1 MGRSL
6 TISIPVDSYLSFV
19 FIFCFSSDRYIYLNL
34 HIYLNIPGLVVAG
47 VLIGRLPRPR
57 NSVPG
62 GAPLGPPECTK
73 LDPLGWHIHLKRV

>member
-1 MGRSL
+1 MGRRP
-6 TISIPVDSYLSFV
+6 TISMLVIYPLFLSFV
-19 FIFCFSSDRYIYLNL
+19 FFFS
-34 HIYLNIPGLVVAG
+34 IYLNIPGLVVAG